1 MAVDVSVTY
10 AIGTAGMALG
20 TLALAVGLRDVARTH
35 PLRYAS
41 LLGVTGIATVA
52 YALMT
57 AGLGTLPVGE
67 RVVFVPRYVDWL
79 LTTPLLILYV
89 GLLSGASRRT
99 IGLAVAV
106 DTLVLVLGFAAT
118 LTTGAVSYAL
128 FGAGS
133 VAFVGLLYLLYRP
146 MTAAGRA
153 SPDAALFGKLRDVI
167 GVLWL
172 IYPVVWVTGPPGLG
186 VMTAEMTALVIVYL
200 DLVTKVGF
208 GVIVLNARES
218 IGAAASADDDAA
230 RPAGAGDATGAGTAD

>member
-1 MAVDVSVTY
+1 MAVDISVTY

-20 TLALAVGLRDVARTH
+20 TLALAVGLRDVARSH

-52 YALMT
+52 YAVMT
-57 AGLGTLPVGE
+57 AGLGTVAVGD
-67 RVVFVPRYVDWL
+67 RTVFVPRYVDWM

-89 GLLSGASRRT
+89 GLLAGASRRT
-99 IGLAVAV
+99 IGLAVGV
-106 DTLVLVLGFAAT
+106 DTLVLVLGTAAT

-133 VAFVGLLYLLYRP
+133 VAFLGLLYLLYRP
-146 MTAAGRA
+146 ITAAGRA

-172 IYPVVWVTGPPGLG
+172 VYPVVWITGPPGLG

-208 GVIVLNARES
+208 GVIVLNARNPMAAGADDAD
-218 IGAAASADDDAA
+218 GAAA
-230 RPAGAGDATGAGTAD
+230 GTGAGVESAD

>member
-1 MAVDVSVTY
+1 MAVDITLTY
-10 AIGTAGMALG
+10 ALGTAGMALG
-20 TLALAVGLRDVARTH
+20 TLALAVGLRGVARTH
-35 PLRYAS
+35 PLRYLS

-52 YALMT
+52 YAVMT
-57 AGLGTLPVGE
+57 TGIGTVTVGE
-67 RVVFVPRYVDWL
+67 RAVFVPRYVDWM

-99 IGLAVAV
+99 IGLAVGV
-106 DTLVLVLGFAAT
+106 DTLVLLLGTAAT
-118 LTTGAVSYAL
+118 LTTGTLSYAL

-133 VAFVGLLYLLYRP
+133 VAFLGLLYLLYRP

-172 IYPVVWVTGPPGLG
+172 VYPVVWLAGPPGVGL
-186 VMTAEMTALVIVYL
+186 MTAEMTALVIVYL

-208 GVIVLNARES
+208 GVIVLNAR
-218 IGAAASADDDAA
+218 GAFGT
-230 RPAGAGDATGAGTAD
+230 AGAGTGDGAAGRTAD